1 MEAPARGR
9 FLAQICRLPMKPASP
24 DADYFSRQVTSTRRF
39 YYPDWQKR
47 DAPGGARLVGGGCEW
62 CAPDFVIDR
71 KRFPFLAFEFVWR
84 GRGKVILK
92 GCSHEVSAGS
102 AFLFDASVPHH
113 IESDAAAPLVKFFFN
128 FSGAAARRLVARL
141 QLLPGQ
147 LWRVRDPARV
157 AELLEEVIDHALL
170 GTPAGDLAAV
180 KTIEHALA
188 LSALLRTE
196 EREMDAAQE
205 TFLRCRDHLV
215 RHYPRLASIEEAA
228 AACGVTAS
236 YLTRLFKRF
245 SHETPHHCLL
255 RLKMSQALLLLRQPR
270 VQVKA
275 VAHELGYKS
284 AAHFSRSFAAW
295 HGHPPSAMARTRR

>member
-1 MEAPARGR
+1 
-9 FLAQICRLPMKPASP
+9 MKPASP

-39 YYPDWQKR
+39 FYPDWKQR
-47 DAPGGARLVGGGCEW
+47 SPQDGVLLVGGGCEW
-62 CAPDFVIDR
+62 CASNFEINR
-71 KRFPFLAFEFVWR
+71 RRFPFLAFEFVWR
-84 GRGKVILK
+84 GRGSVALK
-92 GCSHEVSAGS
+92 GSSHEVSAGS

-113 IESDAAAPLVKFFFN
+113 IESDPAAPLVKFFFN
-128 FSGAAARRLVARL
+128 FSGAGARRLVQRL
-141 QLLPGQ
+141 KIKPGQ

-157 AELLEEVIDHALL
+157 AELLEEAIDHALS
-170 GTPAGDLAAV
+170 GTATGDVAAV
-180 KTIEHALA
+180 KTVEHALA

-196 EREMDAAQE
+196 EREPDAAQA

-215 RHYPRLASIEEAA
+215 RHYPRLGSVEEAA

-245 SHETPHHCLL
+245 THETPHHCLL

-284 AAHFSRSFAAW
+284 AAHFSRSFTAW
-295 HGHPPSAMARTRR
+295 HGQPPSAMARPGS

>member
-1 MEAPARGR
+1 
-9 FLAQICRLPMKPASP
+9 MKPARP

-39 YYPDWQKR
+39 YYPDWQQR
-47 DAPGGARLVGGGCEW
+47 GPQQDLHLVGGGCEW

-71 KRFPFLAFEFVWR
+71 HRFPFLAFEFIWR
-84 GRGKVILK
+84 GRGTVRLK
-92 GCSHEVSAGS
+92 DSSHEVSAGS

-113 IESDAAAPLVKFFFN
+113 IESDPAAPLVKFFFN
-128 FSGAAARRLVARL
+128 FNGPAARRLVARL
-141 QLLPGQ
+141 GLQPGQ

-157 AELLEEVIDHALL
+157 AELLEEVIDHALT
-170 GTPAGDLAAV
+170 GAATADLAAV
-180 KTIEHALA
+180 KTVEHALA

-196 EREMDAAQE
+196 EREPDAAQA

-215 RHYPRLASIEEAA
+215 RHYPRLASVEEAA

-236 YLTRLFKRF
+236 YLTRLFKRY

-284 AAHFSRSFAAW
+284 AAHFSRSFTAW
-295 HGHPPSAMARTRR
+295 HGHPPSAMAGQTA

>member
-1 MEAPARGR
+1 MN
-9 FLAQICRLPMKPASP
+9 PASH

-39 YYPDWQKR
+39 YYPDWKQR
-47 DAPGGARLVGGGCEW
+47 PPLGGWTLVGGGCEW

-71 KRFPFLAFEFVWR
+71 QRFPFLAFEFVWR
-84 GRGKVILK
+84 GRGRVMLK
-92 GCSHEVSAGS
+92 GSSHAVSAGT
-102 AFLFDASVPHH
+102 AFVFDASVPHH
-113 IESDAAAPLVKFFFN
+113 IESDPESPLVKFFFN
-128 FSGAAARRLVARL
+128 FNGVNARRWLERL
-141 QLLPGQ
+141 HLQPGQ

-157 AELLEEVIDHALL
+157 AELLEEGIDHALS
-170 GTPAGDLAAV
+170 GTAIGDVAAV

-188 LSALLRTE
+188 LSALLRAE
-196 EREMDAAQE
+196 DREPDAAQA

-215 RHYPRLASIEEAA
+215 RHYPRLGSVEEAA

-284 AAHFSRSFAAW
+284 SAHFSRSFTAW
-295 HGHPPSAMARTRR
+295 HGHPPSAMARPQG